1 MRDQYVD
8 SLGELVHC
16 DRIEAVPG
24 KVPHG
29 AVCLGH
35 DQRMVPVVS
44 GRTDDLVKT
53 FGGTFGP
60 RADFVDAGNVQ
71 VAETLHQVSRR
82 TYRVLDLFVVL
93 MAGRQC
99 AVCGAPPAD
108 GQRVRFGIQVA
119 AQRKQ
124 CIACRLGFGAD
135 VVPQRRVVKCGRGT
149 VPGTVFIVERGGPDP
164 SFGPVK
170 GRFVEKRFGD
180 GRTEILGETL
190 VILFVRHRDVSPGR
204 VFA

>member
-1 MRDQYVD
+1 
-8 SLGELVHC
+8 
-16 DRIEAVPG
+16 
-24 KVPHG
+24 
-29 AVCLGH
+29 
-35 DQRMVPVVS
+35 
-44 GRTDDLVKT
+44 
-53 FGGTFGP
+53 
-60 RADFVDAGNVQ
+60 
-71 VAETLHQVSRR
+71 
-82 TYRVLDLFVVL
+82 

-204 VFA
+204 VFAQVVHVRVAVVHADELHDFPPAFRYFPDDHPFGDLVRQIDPLFRGGIHRYDGHQLACGRRRFVVYRPTVHLFLDFVETLHGQ